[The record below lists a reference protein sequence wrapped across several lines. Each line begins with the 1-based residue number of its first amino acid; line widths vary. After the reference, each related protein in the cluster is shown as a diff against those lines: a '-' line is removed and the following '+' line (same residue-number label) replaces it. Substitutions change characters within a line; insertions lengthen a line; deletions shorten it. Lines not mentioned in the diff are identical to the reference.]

1 MTIKK
6 SFKQTALFSIGT
18 LALAVASASH
28 GVDFE
33 VGDTKASV
41 YGYAKLDIIYDVDD
55 DMGNLITHNAITED
69 GVDSQDGHFNMH
81 AYQSRI
87 GFKTMTPTSG
97 SDLGKR

>member
-41 YGYAKLDIIYDVDD
+41 YGYAKLDMMIWATSSLT
-55 DMGNLITHNAITED
+55 M
-69 GVDSQDGHFNMH
+69 
-81 AYQSRI
+81 QSL
-87 GFKTMTPTSG
+87 KTA
-97 SDLGKR
+97 